1 MAISSRDIVPL
12 GQVRANLT
20 EIAEQV
26 RAGAEKIV
34 TRNGES
40 YVAIIDARQL
50 DYYHRLEREHLH
62 LVLLTEAAAGV
73 ADVESGRTLSVA
85 EFRALHGR

>member
-50 DYYHRLEREHLH
+50 DYYDRLEREHLH